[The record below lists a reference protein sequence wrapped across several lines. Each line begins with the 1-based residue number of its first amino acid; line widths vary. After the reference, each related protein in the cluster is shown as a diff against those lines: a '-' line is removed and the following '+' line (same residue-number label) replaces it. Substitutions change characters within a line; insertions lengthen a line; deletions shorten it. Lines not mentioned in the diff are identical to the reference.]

1 MKSTNKKLTF
11 PGELMELGS
20 FELTQSVMRVSDPC
34 YERNVWCCGTVDD
47 CKIGT
52 WEAGVFV
59 RDEDDWGERMAVLAA
74 RFADGGPRFEE
85 ISRATD
91 KGLKDWTMCRF
102 EVGVDSGQAGI
113 FDETHYMDNSIFETK
128 AQHDIDEEWYNHCCD
143 ITLSSMGAGVLPFG
157 VVSRSGYGD
166 GGYYAMKHSAPD
178 GQVDGIYVVFIDGG
192 EDGYGT

>member
-11 PGELMELGS
+11 PGELTELGT

-34 YERNVWCCGTVDD
+34 YERDVWCCGTVDN

-59 RDEDDWGERMAVLAA
+59 RDEGEWGERMAVLAV
-74 RFADGGPRFEE
+74 RFAEDGPRFEE
-85 ISRATD
+85 ITRATD
-91 KGLKDWTMCRF
+91 KGLKGWTMCRF

-113 FDETHYMDNSIFETK
+113 FDDAHYMDNSIFEDVAK
-128 AQHDIDEEWYNHCCD
+128 SDYGDEWYNHCCD
-143 ITLSSMGAGVLPFG
+143 ITLSRMQAGVLPFG

-166 GGYYAMKHSAPD
+166 GGYYAMTHRAPD
-178 GQVDGIYVVFIDGG
+178 GQVDGIYIGFIDGG
-192 EDGYGT
+192 EDSNGT